1 MLVSAIGYLN
11 NKKVSL
17 KESEYSNSPARIQ
30 TKQGFG
36 TFRVESVSNRKSGFL
51 TLLSSLLSSHKSN
64 NVQKFDVKG

>member
-36 TFRVESVSNRKSGFL
+36 TFSVESVSNRKNGFL
-51 TLLSSLLSSHKSN
+51 AMLASLFSHKSN